1 MAKKKKQ
8 RGAVPIETVTDPYRE
23 SVIDEMA
30 KLDSAIDELD
40 AQIKAAVAGRAHLAA
55 IRSCLKD
62 GLLNRPTQMEYAFA
76 EPTIELP
83 ELPAG

>member
-8 RGAVPIETVTDPYRE
+8 RGAVPIETVT
-23 SVIDEMA
+23 
-30 KLDSAIDELD
+30 IDELD